1 MTHDGVY
8 VWPSEEQQ
16 LLLEAGLLDGQ
27 RAIDAFHAWRSR
39 VKLEDDFSPATARL
53 LPLAYENLH
62 RLGVDDPIM
71 QRLKGVYRHTW
82 YSTNRLLH
90 AAAPVVSTLVEKD
103 IPVLIT
109 KGVPLALAYYR
120 NLALRPM
127 ADVDVVVPEPFLE
140 KALGILKAQG
150 WRGPWPELEVRRF
163 RHAIGWVGPKGQ
175 EFDIHWRPMYESR
188 ADAAGDS
195 FFSSSEALDFNG
207 TLVRQPD
214 PTHALFLTVVH
225 GVRFNPETPVR
236 WIPDAVTILRVRGA
250 DVDWAK
256 IEALAVSYRVVQ
268 RLHLGL
274 SYLARSFDMAVP
286 PEVLDRLR
294 ATRKT
299 LFERF
304 ESRVVLADDG
314 SLNPSTIRNQLSWLA
329 EYARHTPAR
338 NPLSFAIG
346 YTHYMRQK
354 LGLSGR
360 RELLGRIMQGV
371 KRKIMNGQAPSN
383 PAGSPS

>member
-1 MTHDGVY
+1 MDHAGVY
-8 VWPSEEQQ
+8 VWPSDEQQ

-27 RAIDAFHAWRSR
+27 RAIDAFRAWRSR
-39 VKLEDDFSPATARL
+39 VRLEDDFTLATARL

-62 RLGVDDPIM
+62 RLGVADPIM

-82 YSTNRLLH
+82 YGTNRLLH
-90 AAAPVVSTLVEKD
+90 AAATAISALVEAEV
-103 IPVLIT
+103 PVLLT
-109 KGVPLALAYYR
+109 KGVPLALTYYN

-127 ADVDVVVPEPFLE
+127 ADVDVVVPSPFLD
-140 KALGILKAQG
+140 KALGILESEG
-150 WRGPWPELEVRRF
+150 WHGPWPEPEVRRF
-163 RHAIGWVGPKGQ
+163 RHAIGWVGPRGQ
-175 EFDIHWRPMYESR
+175 ELDIHWRPMYESQV
-188 ADAAGDS
+188 DAAEDS
-195 FFSSSEALDFNG
+195 FFSTSEPLDFRG
-207 TLVRQPD
+207 TIVRQPD
-214 PTHALFLTVVH
+214 PTHALFLTVIH
-225 GVRFNPETPVR
+225 GVRFNPVTPVR
-236 WIPDAVTILRVRGA
+236 WIPDSVTILRARGA
-250 DVDWAK
+250 EVDWKK

-274 SYLARSFDMAVP
+274 SYLARSFDAAVP
-286 PEVLDRLR
+286 PAVLDGLKS
-294 ATRKT
+294 TRTT

-338 NPLSFAIG
+338 NPLSFAVG
-346 YTHYMRQK
+346 YTHYMRYK

-360 RELLGRIMQGV
+360 RQLLGRIMQGV
-371 KRKIMNGQAPSN
+371 KRKIMNGHTPSN